1 MKYIDETN
9 RKEHVYPVYGRQFLA
24 YRWYK
29 PILVVMLFMIFY
41 MILSV
46 ALIIGVSVVHG
57 VQTGNPDMSE
67 FFERLQAGYD
77 GMDLYDPVQSVM
89 NLGSLA
95 IMIPALWLASLIVR
109 DRPFSSYS
117 SSRGGWNHRL
127 FWRVFPVAF
136 LCATIPILFIELII
150 HRRFSDFSMKFTLA
164 SFIILTVLGPLQ
176 CIAEEYIFR
185 GLLMQTLGSWVRL
198 PVIAVLLQAVLF
210 TAGHPYNRIGQAAI
224 LCSGI
229 TFALCAWLGRGLEV
243 PAALH
248 ICNNMTIFYLQ
259 GLNMATITSQSTMA
273 DIISDLCI
281 DGAYLIFIFILSK
294 KTNWFDELRKDDLAI
309 ANEKY
314 ARKMARKA
322 AKRGIAVEGA
332 SAYPDLDESVVVFE
346 KTADDEPQGK
356 YEGRHYKN

>member
-9 RKEHVYPVYGRQFLA
+9 HKEHVYPVYGRQFLA

-29 PILVVMLFMIFY
+29 PIITGMLFAIFY
-41 MILSV
+41 MILAV
-46 ALIIGVSVVHG
+46 AIIIGISVYHG

-67 FFERLQAGYD
+67 FFETLQAGYD
-77 GMDLYDPVQSVM
+77 GMDMSDPVQSVL

-136 LCATIPILFIELII
+136 LCASIPILFIELVV
-150 HRRFSDFSMKFTLA
+150 HRRFNDFSIKFTIA
-164 SFIILTVLGPLQ
+164 SFIILTVAGPLQ

-185 GLLMQTLGSWVRL
+185 GILMQTLGSWIRL
-198 PVIAVLLQAVLF
+198 PIIAVLLQAVFF

-224 LCSGI
+224 LVSG
-229 TFALCAWLGRGLEV
+229 TVFGLCAWLGRGLEV

-259 GLNMATITSQSTMA
+259 GFNMASISSQSTMA
-273 DIISDLCI
+273 DLVSDACI
-281 DGAYLIFIFILSK
+281 GGAYLIFIFALSK

-322 AKRGIAVEGA
+322 AKRGEVVEGA
-332 SAYPDLDESVVVFE
+332 AYPDLDEPVVVFE
-346 KTADDEPQGK
+346 KVADDAPEGK
-356 YEGRHYKN
+356 YEGKHYKN